1 MGENAGWELPEEGS
15 PEEERLAELFGS
27 ILGGDGREILRELR
41 SQGADLASL
50 AASAG
55 LPADAATLQAM
66 VSQVQRMLAESGDAP
81 VNWNVA
87 HDVAR
92 QAAVQGGDPSV
103 GEGRVRIA
111 TQALSVAELW
121 LDAVT
126 ELPPAGAAARVWS
139 RAEWVEATLPT
150 WRLLTEPVAA
160 SMSTAFAEALRGEL
174 PEDLGGAFGGSLGG
188 GFDAIG
194 GGTGGLDSPGVPGGA
209 GGAPGPE
216 ALLRQLGSAV
226 FGLQVGQGAGTLARE
241 VFGATDIGLPLLP
254 EPATVLLPSNVDA
267 FAEGQ
272 SVPVDEIRL
281 FLALREAAHVRLY
294 SHVTWLRAHVLAL
307 VHDYARGVSI
317 DLSALEESFR
327 SVDLADPLALQQAIT
342 SDVFAPQVTPAQES
356 ALLRLE
362 TVLALVEGW
371 VDEVATAAAIAHLP
385 QTVALREMIRRR
397 RAAGGPGE
405 TAFANLVGLELRPRR
420 SREAAALFAHV
431 HTAGGAA
438 AREAVW
444 DHPDLLPTAADLD
457 DPAGFL
463 ARREAART
471 ADAEIDEA
479 LEALLARD
487 DDGPSDG
494 GSGSSEDPDPSGS

>member
-27 ILGGDGREILRELR
+27 ILGGDGHEILRELR
-41 SQGADLASL
+41 ERGTDLASL
-50 AASAG
+50 AAAAG
-55 LPADAATLQAM
+55 LPADAATLHGM
-66 VSQVQRMLAESGDAP
+66 VAQVQRVLAQSGDEP
-81 VNWNVA
+81 VNWQVA

-92 QAAVQGGDPSV
+92 RAAAEGGDPVV
-103 GEGRVRIA
+103 GEGRARIA
-111 TQALSVAELW
+111 RQALSVAELW

-126 ELPPAGAAARVWS
+126 DLPPAGGPARVWS
-139 RAEWVEATLPT
+139 RSEWVEATLPT
-150 WRLLTEPVAA
+150 WRMLTEPVAG
-160 SMSTAFAEALRGEL
+160 SMSTAFAEAMRDEL
-174 PEDLGGAFGGSLGG
+174 PEHLGDGLGGPF
-188 GFDAIG
+188 
-194 GGTGGLDSPGVPGGA
+194 
-209 GGAPGPE
+209 GGAPGVDPE
-216 ALLRQLGSAV
+216 VLLRQLGSAV

-241 VFGATDIGLPLLP
+241 VFGSTDIGLPLRE
-254 EPATVLLPSNVDA
+254 EPVTVLVPANIDG

-272 SVPVDEIRL
+272 SVPVEEVRL

-294 SHVTWLRAHVLAL
+294 SRVTWLRSHVLAL

-317 DLSALEESFR
+317 DLGSLEEAFR
-327 SVDLADPLALQQAIT
+327 SVDISDPQALQQAIT
-342 SDVFAPQVTPAQES
+342 SDVFAPHVTPAQES

-371 VDEVATAAAIAHLP
+371 VDEVVAAAAIAHLP
-385 QTVALREMIRRR
+385 QTVALREMVRRR

-405 TAFANLVGLELRPRR
+405 RAFAGLVGLELRPRR

-431 HTAGGAA
+431 HTAGGPA

-463 ARREAART
+463 ARREAARA
-471 ADAEIDEA
+471 ADSEIDQA
-479 LEALLARD
+479 LEELLAAGDAAGGDVARGDVSD
-487 DDGPSDG
+487 DDAADG
-494 GSGSSEDPDPSGS
+494 GASEGDEPRGT

>member
-1 MGENAGWELPEEGS
+1 MSENAGWDLPEEGS
-15 PEEERLAELFGS
+15 PEEERLAEMFGS
-27 ILGGDGREILRELR
+27 LLGADGHEVLRQLR
-41 SQGADLASL
+41 SHGADLASL

-66 VSQVQRMLAESGDAP
+66 VAQVQRMLAESGDEP

-92 QAAVQGGDPSV
+92 QTAVEGGDPSV
-103 GEGRVRIA
+103 GEGQSRVA

-126 ELPPAGAAARVWS
+126 DLPPAGAAARAWS
-139 RAEWVEATLPT
+139 RSEWVEATLPT
-150 WRLLTEPVAA
+150 WRSLTEPVAA
-160 SMSTAFAEALRGEL
+160 SMSSAFAEALRGEL
-174 PEDLGGAFGGSLGG
+174 PDDLGEMSGLPGPLGG
-188 GFDAIG
+188 G
-194 GGTGGLDSPGVPGGA
+194 
-209 GGAPGPE
+209 APTPE

-241 VFGATDIGLPLLP
+241 VFGTTDIGLPLLP
-254 EPATVLLPSNVDA
+254 EPSTVLVPSNVDA

-272 SVPVDEIRL
+272 SVPVEEVRL

-317 DLSALEESFR
+317 DLSALEEAFR
-327 SVDLADPLALQQAIT
+327 SVDMSDPRALQQAIT
-342 SDVFAPQVTPAQES
+342 SDVFGPQVTAAQES

-362 TVLALVEGW
+362 TVLALVAGW
-371 VDEVATAAAIAHLP
+371 VDEVVAAAAIAHLP
-385 QTVALREMIRRR
+385 QTVALREMVRRR

-405 TAFANLVGLELRPRR
+405 RAFANLVGLELRPRR

-431 HTAGGAA
+431 RTAGGAA

-463 ARREAART
+463 ARREAARH
-471 ADAEIDEA
+471 ADSEIDQA
-479 LEALLARD
+479 LEEILSGG
-487 DDGPSDG
+487 DGPQDEAEDG
-494 GSGSSEDPDPSGS
+494 PTGSS

>member
-27 ILGGDGREILRELR
+27 ILGTDGREVLRELR
-41 SQGADLASL
+41 AQGADLGAL

-55 LPADAATLQAM
+55 MPSDPATLQAM
-66 VSQVQRMLAESGDAP
+66 VAQVQRMLAASGDDP
-81 VNWNVA
+81 VNWGVA

-92 QAAVQGGDPSV
+92 QAAVEGGDPSI
-103 GEGRVRIA
+103 GAGRARTA
-111 TQALSVAELW
+111 TQALAVAELW
-121 LDAVT
+121 LDAAT
-126 ELPPAGAAARVWS
+126 DLPPAGGPARAWS
-139 RAEWVEATLPT
+139 RSEWVEATLPT

-160 SMSTAFAEALRGEL
+160 SMSSAFAEALRDQL
-174 PEDLGGAFGGSLGG
+174 PE
-188 GFDAIG
+188 
-194 GGTGGLDSPGVPGGA
+194 GLDPFS
-209 GGAPGPE
+209 GAPGMP
-216 ALLRQLGSAV
+216 ALSGGAAGPDVLLRRLGSAV

-241 VFGATDIGLPLLP
+241 VFGGTDIGLPLLA
-254 EPATVLLPSNVDA
+254 EPGTVLLPANVDA

-272 SVPVDEIRL
+272 SVPLEEVRL
-281 FLALREAAHVRLY
+281 FLALREAAHARLY
-294 SHVTWLRAHVLAL
+294 AHVTWLRAHVLAL
-307 VHDYARGVSI
+307 VHDYARGVTI
-317 DLSALEESFR
+317 DLSSLEESLR
-327 SVDLADPLALQQAIT
+327 SVDISDPQALQQAMS
-342 SDVFAPQVTPAQES
+342 SDIFAPQVTPAQES

-371 VDEVATAAAIAHLP
+371 VDEVVAAASIAHLP
-385 QTVALREMIRRR
+385 QTVALREMVRRR

-431 HTAGGAA
+431 QVAGGPE

-444 DHPDLLPTAADLD
+444 AHPDLLPTAEDLD

-479 LEALLARD
+479 LAALLELGEQERSSD
-487 DDGPSDG
+487 EHGRGPDEQDP
-494 GSGSSEDPDPSGS
+494 SED

>member
-41 SQGADLASL
+41 ARGTDLASL

-66 VSQVQRMLAESGDAP
+66 VTQVQRMLAASGDDP

-92 QAAVQGGDPSV
+92 QAAVEGGDPVV

-121 LDAVT
+121 LDAAT
-126 ELPPAGAAARVWS
+126 DLPPVPGAARVWS
-139 RAEWVEATLPT
+139 RSEWVEATLPT
-150 WRLLTEPVAA
+150 WRLLTEPVAT
-160 SMSTAFAEALRGEL
+160 SMSNAFAEALRGEL
-174 PEDLGGAFGGSLGG
+174 PEDLEGGLGG
-188 GFDAIG
+188 GLSAFG
-194 GGTGGLDSPGVPGGA
+194 PGGPA
-209 GGAPGPE
+209 ALDPE

-241 VFGATDIGLPLLP
+241 VFGSTDIGLPLLP
-254 EPATVLLPSNVDA
+254 EPATVLVPANVDA

-272 SVPVDEIRL
+272 SVPVEEVRL
-281 FLALREAAHVRLY
+281 FLALREAAHVRLF
-294 SHVTWLRAHVLAL
+294 SHVTWLRSHLLTL
-307 VHDYARGVSI
+307 VHDYARGVTI
-317 DLSALEESFR
+317 DLTSLEEAFR
-327 SVDLADPLALQQAIT
+327 SVDMSDPRALQQAIT

-362 TVLALVEGW
+362 TTLALVEGW
-371 VDEVATAAAIAHLP
+371 VDEVVAAAAVPHLP
-385 QTVALREMIRRR
+385 QTIALREMIRRR

-405 TAFANLVGLELRPRR
+405 RAFAGLVGLELRPRR

-431 HTAGGAA
+431 HTSGGPA

-444 DHPDLLPTAADLD
+444 DHPDLLPTAGDLD

-463 ARREAART
+463 ARREAARD
-471 ADAEIDEA
+471 ADAEIDQA
-479 LEALLARD
+479 LEELLATGAQEPEAGPGRE
-487 DDGPSDG
+487 DGPEDG
-494 GSGSSEDPDPSGS
+494 REG